1 MIRATGAMIA
11 ETFARGV
18 DHVIITLK
26 TETFATVQIH
36 SAVTE
41 AGLSVRYTADFG
53 TLVVLK

>member
-1 MIRATGAMIA
+1 MIA

-26 TETFATVQIH
+26 TVTFATVQIH
-36 SAVTE
+36 IAVTE

-53 TLVVLK
+53 TLVVLM